1 MPGNSFQDGLFKAAL
16 AALTAVSTSFAEP
29 ACTSAM
35 VASVLEMLSAVY
47 HASFSSMKVLRRIN
61 GCNGLATSSWHH
73 LAIDEQSQWLLILLP
88 IRRSN
93 LLEQRHIVLCPC
105 VVCSREQAE
114 MSYRQLLAEI
124 SYAYQTI
131 IADVST
137 SAGEDSY
144 HLKLPPR
151 AIATSP
157 RPGGHAHSVLAVLLP
172 AGWGE
177 GHAKGSAHAYLNSA
191 DSLTKTRHKHDGSR
205 SQTCSLHNQRGQ
217 RELP

>member
-1 MPGNSFQDGLFKAAL
+1 MRSASFDIRIPLSVPGNSFQDGLFKAAL

-144 HLKLPPR
+144 HLKLPPPR

-157 RPGGHAHSVLAVLLP
+157 RPAGHAHSVLATTIARRMGRRP
-172 AGWGE
+172 RE
-177 GHAKGSAHAYLNSA
+177 GF
-191 DSLTKTRHKHDGSR
+191 R
-205 SQTCSLHNQRGQ
+205 TCI
-217 RELP
+217 P